1 MKMPKYLTVEIPLR
15 FRVHS
20 GKIIEGPTV
29 ENGFA
34 VSLDIRTPKHMM
46 AFGWLILS
54 ARIFFLGV
62 KKLFEF

>member
-20 GKIIEGPTV
+20 CKLIDGPTV

-34 VSLDIRTPKHMM
+34 ARLDIRTPKHMM
-46 AFGWLILS
+46 ALGWFILS
-54 ARIFFLGV
+54 VRIFFLGV